1 MMPKSDYERAIFKQ
15 YKDDLNA
22 LQGEFYK
29 GVSLPKLDLLFYYN
43 LIAYNGEASQNSFTS
58 LFEDIFAEKTNDTV
72 R

>member
-43 LIAYNGEASQNSFTS
+43 LIAYNGESS
-58 LFEDIFAEKTNDTV
+58 
-72 R
+72 